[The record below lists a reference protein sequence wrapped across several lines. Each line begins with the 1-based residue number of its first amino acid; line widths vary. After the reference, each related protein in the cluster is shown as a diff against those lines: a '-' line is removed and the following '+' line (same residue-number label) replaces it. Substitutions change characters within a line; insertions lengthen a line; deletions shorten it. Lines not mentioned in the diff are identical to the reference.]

1 MLSGP
6 CPALGPWPLPLD
18 PLVYAQTCQT
28 SRVSSRSVCVQRAAE
43 HGVAR
48 LGNRMGKDSRAWVGS
63 QGMSWRP
70 SKTGCPSYAVQLS
83 WPAAQLCLPLLLPAA
98 AKDQPFTE
106 HAPLRVRQ
114 AKRDDWRAAAAAA
127 ARAGKPG
134 KPSLEGVKC
143 QGTHTTLGGGQVPE
157 MCFPVV
163 QVRHTIDRALRPA
176 ASSKWRQRQRRRQQQ
191 SDAVPG
197 YERSLDTYRSFE
209 TYRTWM
215 LMCRQCSSRRTW
227 ELTVSTPHLTG
238 LKWAW
243 RLSRRVWLVQGAS
256 LPLYRHH

>member
-1 MLSGP
+1 MLNLSG
-6 CPALGPWPLPLD
+6 
-18 PLVYAQTCQT
+18 
-28 SRVSSRSVCVQRAAE
+28 
-43 HGVAR
+43 
-48 LGNRMGKDSRAWVGS
+48 
-63 QGMSWRP
+63 RP
-70 SKTGCPSYAVQLS
+70 SKGGCPSCAIQLS
-83 WPAAQLCLPLLLPAA
+83 WAAAQLCLPLLLPAA
-98 AKDQPFTE
+98 ARIQPFTE

-114 AKRDDWRAAAAAA
+114 AKRDDLRAAAAAA
-127 ARAGKPG
+127 AARREAWEACSGR
-134 KPSLEGVKC
+134 SQAC
-143 QGTHTTLGGGQVPE
+143 QGTHTTSGGGQVPE

-163 QVRHTIDRALRPA
+163 QVRHTIDGALRPA

-243 RLSRRVWLVQGAS
+243 RLSRRV
-256 LPLYRHH
+256 